1 MDLSVKI
8 SVEILSTTVVIPVS
22 SFMEVTNLALKEKT
36 CKVNSYKLV
45 KLRLCV
51 VLRSFRS
58 SMVHSIAVL
67 LQWQLAGH
75 FEACEE

>member
-1 MDLSVKI
+1 MDLSFKITVK
-8 SVEILSTTVVIPVS
+8 ILSTTVVIPVQN
-22 SFMEVTNLALKEKT
+22 FIEVTNLTLKEKS

>member
-45 KLRLCV
+45 KLRSCV
-51 VLRSFRS
+51 VLR
-58 SMVHSIAVL
+58 
-67 LQWQLAGH
+67 
-75 FEACEE
+75 

>member
-1 MDLSVKI
+1 MDLSFKITVK
-8 SVEILSTTVVIPVS
+8 ILSTTVVIPVQN
-22 SFMEVTNLALKEKT
+22 FIEVTNLTLKEKS

-67 LQWQLAGH
+67 LQWQLADH